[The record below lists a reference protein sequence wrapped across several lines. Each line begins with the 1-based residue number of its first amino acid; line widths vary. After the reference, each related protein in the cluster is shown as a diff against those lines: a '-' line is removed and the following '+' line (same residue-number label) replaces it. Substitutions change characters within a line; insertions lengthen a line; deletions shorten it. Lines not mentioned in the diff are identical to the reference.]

1 MRFRRVKKHKNKHN
15 KENTSMDLQQID
27 ELEKKFEQQEEQT
40 NEQESHLKQE
50 ISIKEIK
57 TPKKRGRKK
66 YVLDEDKKKSFNIA
80 FSPSVIKE
88 LDEFLLEFGSFKET
102 RSTFIEE
109 ALIRHLKHRKNTQEQ
124 KLLKQLERL
133 QNKEKGNNEN
143 NELE

>member
-1 MRFRRVKKHKNKHN
+1 MN
-15 KENTSMDLQQID
+15 LQQID

-40 NEQESHLKQE
+40 NEQE

-66 YVLDEDKKKSFNIA
+66 SLLDEDKKKSFNIA
-80 FSPSVIKE
+80 FSPCVIKE

-109 ALIRHLKHRKNTQEQ
+109 ALIRHLKYRENTQEQ
-124 KLLKQLERL
+124 KLLKQLEKL
-133 QNKEKGNNEN
+133 QKKDTNEN

>member
-1 MRFRRVKKHKNKHN
+1 MRFKRVKKHKNKY
-15 KENTSMDLQQID
+15 KEHTNMDLQQID
-27 ELEKKFEQQEEQT
+27 ELEKKFEEQAQDT
-40 NEQESHLKQE
+40 PLKQE
-50 ISIKEIK
+50 PSTKEVKI
-57 TPKKRGRKK
+57 PKKRGRKK
-66 YVLDEDKKKSFNIA
+66 SLLDEYKKKSFNIA

-124 KLLKQLERL
+124 KLLKQLEKL
-133 QNKEKGNNEN
+133 QKKDTNEN

>member
-1 MRFRRVKKHKNKHN
+1 MHFRRVKKHKYN
-15 KENTSMDLQQID
+15 KEHTNMDLQQID
-27 ELEKKFEQQEEQT
+27 ELEKKFEEQEEQAQDT
-40 NEQESHLKQE
+40 PLKQE
-50 ISIKEIK
+50 PSTKEVKI
-57 TPKKRGRKK
+57 PKKRGRKK
-66 YVLDEDKKKSFNIA
+66 SLLDEDKKKSFNIA
-80 FSPSVIKE
+80 FSPCVIKE

>member
-1 MRFRRVKKHKNKHN
+1 
-15 KENTSMDLQQID
+15 MDLQQID
-27 ELEKKFEQQEEQT
+27 ELEKKFEEQEEQAQDT
-40 NEQESHLKQE
+40 QLKQE
-50 ISIKEIK
+50 PSTKEVKI
-57 TPKKRGRKK
+57 PKKRGRKK
-66 YVLDEDKKKSFNIA
+66 SLLDEDKKKSFNIA
-80 FSPSVIKE
+80 FSPCVIKE

-124 KLLKQLERL
+124 KLLKQLEKL

>member
-1 MRFRRVKKHKNKHN
+1 MRFKRVKKYKNKY
-15 KENTSMDLQQID
+15 KEHTNMDLQQID

-66 YVLDEDKKKSFNIA
+66 SVLDEDNKKSFNIA
-80 FSPSVIKE
+80 FSPSVIKK

-109 ALIRHLKHRKNTQEQ
+109 ALIRHLKYRKNTQEQ
-124 KLLKQLERL
+124 KLLKQLEKL
-133 QNKEKGNNEN
+133 QKKDTNEN

>member
-1 MRFRRVKKHKNKHN
+1 
-15 KENTSMDLQQID
+15 MDLQQID
-27 ELEKKFEQQEEQT
+27 ELEKKFEEQEEQAQDT
-40 NEQESHLKQE
+40 PLKQKPSTE
-50 ISIKEIK
+50 EVKI
-57 TPKKRGRKK
+57 PLKKRGRKK
-66 YVLDEDKKKSFNIA
+66 SLLDEDKKKSFNIA
-80 FSPSVIKE
+80 FSPCVIKE

-102 RSTFIEE
+102 RSAFIEE

>member
-1 MRFRRVKKHKNKHN
+1 MRFKRVKKHKNKY
-15 KENTSMDLQQID
+15 KEHTNMDLQQID
-27 ELEKKFEQQEEQT
+27 ELEKKFEQQEEQAQDT
-40 NEQESHLKQE
+40 PLKQE
-50 ISIKEIK
+50 PSIKEIK

-80 FSPSVIKE
+80 FSPCVIKE

-133 QNKEKGNNEN
+133 QNKEKDTNEN

>member
-1 MRFRRVKKHKNKHN
+1 
-15 KENTSMDLQQID
+15 MDLQQID
-27 ELEKKFEQQEEQT
+27 ELEKKFEEQEEQT
-40 NEQESHLKQE
+40 QDISLKQE
-50 ISIKEIK
+50 PSTKEVKI
-57 TPKKRGRKK
+57 PKKRGCKK
-66 YVLDEDKKKSFNIA
+66 SLLDEDKKKSFNIA
-80 FSPSVIKE
+80 FSPCVIKE

>member
-15 KENTSMDLQQID
+15 KEHTSMDLQQID
-27 ELEKKFEQQEEQT
+27 ELEKKFEEQEEQT

-50 ISIKEIK
+50 INIKEIK
-57 TPKKRGRKK
+57 IPKKRGRKK
-66 YVLDEDKKKSFNIA
+66 SLLDEDKKKNFNIA
-80 FSPSVIKE
+80 FSPCVIKE

>member
-1 MRFRRVKKHKNKHN
+1 MRFKRVKKHKNKY
-15 KENTSMDLQQID
+15 KEHTSMDLQQID

>member
-1 MRFRRVKKHKNKHN
+1 
-15 KENTSMDLQQID
+15 MDLQQID

-50 ISIKEIK
+50 ISIKEVK

-66 YVLDEDKKKSFNIA
+66 SVLDEDKKKSFNIA

-133 QNKEKGNNEN
+133 QNKEKDTNEN

>member
-1 MRFRRVKKHKNKHN
+1 
-15 KENTSMDLQQID
+15 MDLQQID

-80 FSPSVIKE
+80 FSPCVIKE

-143 NELE
+143 NKLE

>member
-1 MRFRRVKKHKNKHN
+1 
-15 KENTSMDLQQID
+15 MDLQQID

-57 TPKKRGRKK
+57 IPKKRGRKK

-80 FSPSVIKE
+80 FSPCVIKE

-102 RSTFIEE
+102 RSTFIEG

>member
-15 KENTSMDLQQID
+15 KEHTNMDLQQID

-57 TPKKRGRKK
+57 MPKKRGRKK
-66 YVLDEDKKKSFNIA
+66 SLLDEDKKKSFNIA
-80 FSPSVIKE
+80 FSPCVIKE

>member
-1 MRFRRVKKHKNKHN
+1 
-15 KENTSMDLQQID
+15 MDLQQID

-102 RSTFIEE
+102 RSTFIEK
-109 ALIRHLKHRKNTQEQ
+109 ALIRHLKYRKNTQEQ
-124 KLLKQLERL
+124 KLLKQLEKL
-133 QNKEKGNNEN
+133 QKNGNNEN

>member
-1 MRFRRVKKHKNKHN
+1 MRFKRVKKHKNKY
-15 KENTSMDLQQID
+15 KEHTNMDLQQID
-27 ELEKKFEQQEEQT
+27 ELEKKFEEQEEQAQDT
-40 NEQESHLKQE
+40 PLKQE
-50 ISIKEIK
+50 PSTKEVKI
-57 TPKKRGRKK
+57 PKKRGRKK
-66 YVLDEDKKKSFNIA
+66 SLLDEDKKKSFNIA
-80 FSPSVIKE
+80 FSPCVIKE

-133 QNKEKGNNEN
+133 QKKDTNEN

>member
-15 KENTSMDLQQID
+15 KEHTSMDLQQID

-80 FSPSVIKE
+80 FSPCVIKE

>member
-1 MRFRRVKKHKNKHN
+1 MRFKRVKKHKNKY
-15 KENTSMDLQQID
+15 KEHTNMDLQQID

-66 YVLDEDKKKSFNIA
+66 YVLDADKKKSFNIA

-109 ALIRHLKHRKNTQEQ
+109 ALIRHLKYRKNTQEQ

>member
-1 MRFRRVKKHKNKHN
+1 
-15 KENTSMDLQQID
+15 MDLQQID
-27 ELEKKFEQQEEQT
+27 ELEKKFEEQEEQT

-57 TPKKRGRKK
+57 IPKKRGRKK
-66 YVLDEDKKKSFNIA
+66 SLLDEDKKKSFNIA
-80 FSPSVIKE
+80 FSPCVIKE

-109 ALIRHLKHRKNTQEQ
+109 ALIRYLKHRKNTQEQ

-133 QNKEKGNNEN
+133 QNKEKDTNEN

>member
-1 MRFRRVKKHKNKHN
+1 MRFRRVKKYKNKHN
-15 KENTSMDLQQID
+15 KEHTSMDLQQID
-27 ELEKKFEQQEEQT
+27 ELEKKFEEQEEQAKDT
-40 NEQESHLKQE
+40 PLKQE
-50 ISIKEIK
+50 PSTKEVKI
-57 TPKKRGRKK
+57 PKKRGRKK
-66 YVLDEDKKKSFNIA
+66 SLLDEDKKKSFNIA

>member
-1 MRFRRVKKHKNKHN
+1 MRFKRVKKHKNKY
-15 KENTSMDLQQID
+15 KEHTNMDLQQID

-40 NEQESHLKQE
+40 NEQE

-57 TPKKRGRKK
+57 TPKKRGHKK
-66 YVLDEDKKKSFNIA
+66 YVLDEDKKKGFNIA

-133 QNKEKGNNEN
+133 QNKENGNNEN

>member
-1 MRFRRVKKHKNKHN
+1 
-15 KENTSMDLQQID
+15 MDLQQID

-109 ALIRHLKHRKNTQEQ
+109 ALIRYLKHRKNTQEQ

-133 QNKEKGNNEN
+133 QNKEKDTNEN

>member
-1 MRFRRVKKHKNKHN
+1 
-15 KENTSMDLQQID
+15 MDLQQID

-109 ALIRHLKHRKNTQEQ
+109 SLIRNLKHRKNTQEQ
-124 KLLKQLERL
+124 KLLKQIEKLK
-133 QNKEKGNNEN
+133 NKGIDN

>member
-1 MRFRRVKKHKNKHN
+1 MRFRRVKKRKNKHN
-15 KENTSMDLQQID
+15 KEHTSMDLQQID

-40 NEQESHLKQE
+40 NEQE

-80 FSPSVIKE
+80 FSPCVIKE

>member
-1 MRFRRVKKHKNKHN
+1 MRFKRVKKHKNKY
-15 KENTSMDLQQID
+15 KEHTNMDLQQID
-27 ELEKKFEQQEEQT
+27 ELEKKFEQEEQT

-80 FSPSVIKE
+80 FSPCVIKE

>member
-1 MRFRRVKKHKNKHN
+1 
-15 KENTSMDLQQID
+15 MDLQQID

-40 NEQESHLKQE
+40 NEQE

-109 ALIRHLKHRKNTQEQ
+109 ALIRHLKYRKNTQEQ
-124 KLLKQLERL
+124 KLLKQLEKL
-133 QNKEKGNNEN
+133 QKDGNNEN

>member
-1 MRFRRVKKHKNKHN
+1 MRFKRVKKHKNKY
-15 KENTSMDLQQID
+15 KEHTNMDLQQID

-40 NEQESHLKQE
+40 NEQE
-50 ISIKEIK
+50 INIKEIK

>member
-1 MRFRRVKKHKNKHN
+1 MRFKRVKKHKNKY
-15 KENTSMDLQQID
+15 KEHTNMDLQQID
-27 ELEKKFEQQEEQT
+27 ELEKKFEEQEEQAQDT
-40 NEQESHLKQE
+40 PLKQE
-50 ISIKEIK
+50 PSTKEVKI
-57 TPKKRGRKK
+57 PKKRGRKK
-66 YVLDEDKKKSFNIA
+66 SVLDEDKKKSFNIA

-109 ALIRHLKHRKNTQEQ
+109 ALIRYLKHRKNTQEQ

-133 QNKEKGNNEN
+133 QNKEKGNNED

>member
-1 MRFRRVKKHKNKHN
+1 
-15 KENTSMDLQQID
+15 MDLQQID

>member
-15 KENTSMDLQQID
+15 KEHTSMDLQQID

-66 YVLDEDKKKSFNIA
+66 SLLDEDKKKSFNIA

>member
-15 KENTSMDLQQID
+15 KEHTNMDLQQID

-40 NEQESHLKQE
+40 NEQE

-109 ALIRHLKHRKNTQEQ
+109 ALIRHLKYRKNTQEQ
-124 KLLKQLERL
+124 KLLKQLEKL
-133 QNKEKGNNEN
+133 QKNGNNEN